1 VALAQWASGFYA
13 PVATSQ
19 AGEHERTGHRH
30 STPGRGL
37 AGGQT
42 RNLCL
47 GTCGHFAA
55 VIKEVLSAT
64 GLKMPQL
71 AMAVRVLLLG
81 TSQTPSLDAVIEL
94 FLRETV
100 LERLRTG

>member
-1 VALAQWASGFYA
+1 VQLLADKLADCAWDKAPSPGASSRCS
-13 PVATSQ
+13 P
-19 AGEHERTGHRH
+19 
-30 STPGRGL
+30 
-37 AGGQT
+37 
-42 RNLCL
+42 
-47 GTCGHFAA
+47 
-55 VIKEVLSAT
+55 T

-100 LERLRTG
+100 LERLGTGKL